1 MESREKRGCH
11 IPTCR
16 EMAERVTDYLERVIP
31 MRERVGMGIH
41 LVACTACRNYF
52 NQIRQTV
59 RLLASRRRDDP
70 QPETEQRVLTEIARI
85 KSEARTSPPSPAPS
99 GN

>member
-1 MESREKRGCH
+1 
-11 IPTCR
+11 
-16 EMAERVTDYLERVIP
+16 MAERVTDYLERVIP